1 MRIAVSLLLVS
12 LCALPLCSQQPAYHV
27 VPGSVVLLVLD
38 R

>member
-12 LCALPLCSQQPAYHV
+12 PCALPLCSQPAYHV